1 MWLGSGSLKKKKLVL
16 YTIGNMPT
24 ICFVK
29 RWGVVLQV
37 EKKKELEVEK
47 TGNKEYYAPP
57 PKKKSVSLLPN

>member
-1 MWLGSGSLKKKKLVL
+1 
-16 YTIGNMPT
+16 MPT

-57 PKKKSVSLLPN
+57 PKKNQCHCYQIEEHGNFKMC